1 MEDKFQ
7 EFYQYMRSK
16 NLTDLDAQSFFDAYS
31 QPEKFE
37 ELYSYAS
44 TQNLTD
50 LNKDVFYD
58 AYFGSVK
65 KKESFSDSVQQQN
78 LLDSLYGA
86 EGESIDLDLAS
97 LTSPNPDA
105 ETNFIGGKLG
115 DYLNK
120 ASAFAT
126 ASNSPVL
133 AEVIDFADDMARSF
147 YIGQGQGSTID
158 ETLALM
164 TAGSNVDRETLKE
177 YIDAITESQRVQ
189 QAAGQTQEMQDFNE
203 IYERE
208 GRGILGFVKGL
219 AQNPSVLPQVALQSF
234 AGMLN
239 PTSLTEAGV
248 VLGGGAVTGIGGG
261 PAGAVA
267 GAARAVPAA
276 LSVVGGTIETTA
288 SFTEFLMEELGDKDF
303 NDENVL
309 AVLQNP
315 EAFSRIRNKSLARG
329 ATISAT
335 DFVGGALTRA
345 LGGRVLTQT
354 ARTGFIPD
362 AVKVSA
368 VGAASESVTGAGG
381 ETLARILVGQ
391 ELDVAEIGF
400 EGLGNIPQAGLSVG
414 STLITGPRYRVN
426 GAKAS
431 KNQVLEIIETAAKN
445 PEQIKNGVLDKI
457 EVTRDSQMAAIIGAI
472 KEQSAI
478 DAEIPPIVV
487 GQDRAKL
494 ITLEQ
499 ERRRLSG
506 SDLVSSKR
514 RAKEID
520 AEIDAIMTKAKEDAE
535 AKPVEPKPAEPIDTK
550 TPEPSPIPPPAPD
563 DTAPQPSA
571 PRSLLGRLLNRRG
584 RRDVTLSGDASGQK
598 VNFDSL
604 KRKLRRTWNNTFKS
618 NSGLDSNTAEVIRQ
632 LARDKAAFTDTIN
645 REYSVLNAIRRK
657 AGRKVG
663 RDEED
668 LRMNAINE
676 YLQGKEVNL
685 DFLSEEDIATLN
697 YSREKIDN
705 LSDQIITVLEQRLQ
719 DASEGRI
726 VLTEKQQEATA
737 DVIETIKK
745 NKGQYLRR
753 SYQAFSD
760 AEFLNQYRV
769 PLDKM
774 SANAKKRF
782 DAAVQLIMTEN
793 KVDEQTAIRQVSE
806 YIESI
811 ANKKTSELGLGPQ
824 GSARAPFLRKKNQDI
839 PVEFRQLLGEIKD
852 PLINYVNTTTKLEN
866 YLASVQYQQS
876 LHDLLVESGM
886 ASTEQAPGL
895 TPLSPDSE
903 EWSYLNGLY
912 VPLEVKQ
919 AMEDMAGLGPMKNDF
934 FGVLSRIAQVG
945 KLSKTVL
952 SPTTTFRNVYSGLFL
967 ALNSGHYTLLNAGTK
982 EGRMRL
988 KNSLITSFGSVKSKK
1003 ELLLEREELIRLGVI
1018 GDSARAIELF
1028 SSVGDLIS
1036 GFKTLENLKDKDLT
1050 KLAKK
1055 LYSLGDDFY
1064 KVSGFYSERKRLV
1077 ESGLTEEAATAKA
1090 AERIRNS
1097 YPTYSYVPRNIQKLR
1112 RNPLIGSFV
1121 SFPYEVVRTTKNN
1134 LLYVA
1139 EDLRAGRKMMAMQR
1153 ASGMILANGALSAL
1167 SLGTRNL
1174 LGLSDEDDE
1183 NIKSLNPPYSADSEL
1198 IYTGMTEEGVNFID
1212 GTAIFPSEVI
1222 IKPLRMIFD
1231 NPDADNLAER
1241 VEEMLYE
1248 TATPY
1253 ISLDLTTKAFKELLD
1268 NQDEYGRKIYDEG
1281 AGPTDSKI
1289 MNGFFHSEKGPG
1301 QILNYYAKKA
1311 GPGIYNNVQELG
1323 RAVGLAPSVFGEKT
1337 TRYRDYTVED
1347 ALLGFFGFRKTHQ
1360 NFGISLRGKI
1370 TDLSSDHRYKIARLK
1385 YPLFGKRELSTDEVN
1400 EIFQSV
1406 LAQNALYSDE
1416 VIRYM
1421 GTAKGLGMTD
1431 EKIRKVFPN
1440 NVGSG
1445 DVEDF
1450 IELKPIPLKPIT
1462 RQKIKSEA
1470 NRTIDDGELRDK
1482 TEEEIEID
1490 LEVAAKNVDIYS
1502 KLIDD
1507 YYKQPEKLQSKGV
1520 LELRPGVGL
1529 FGKRSKKARNPITG
1543 ERQ

>member
-1 MEDKFQ
+1 MDELQKLYDVLSRDGYYTK
-7 EFYQYMRSK
+7 S
-16 NLTDLDAQSFFDAYS
+16 
-31 QPEKFE
+31 FE
-37 ELYSYAS
+37 EFQAQYEDPAYRDKVFGVITRDGIYTNSREEFDVKYSP
-44 TQNLTD
+44 L
-50 LNKDVFYD
+50 
-58 AYFGSVK
+58 K

-105 ETNFIGGKLG
+105 ETNFIGGKVG
-115 DYLNK
+115 DFLNR
-120 ASAFAT
+120 ASAFAI
-126 ASNSPVL
+126 ANNNPFL

-158 ETLALM
+158 ETLALI
-164 TAGSNVDRETLKE
+164 TAGSNVDREIVSE
-177 YIDAITESQRVQ
+177 YIDAITESQRIQ
-189 QAAGQTQEMQDFNE
+189 QVAGQSQEMQDFNE

-208 GRGILGFVKGL
+208 GRGVLGFVKGL
-219 AQNPSVLPQVALQSF
+219 AKNPSVLPQVALQSF

-261 PAGAVA
+261 PATVVA
-267 GAARAVPAA
+267 GAARAVPTA

-288 SFTEFLMEELGDKDF
+288 SFTEFLMEELGDKEF

-315 EAFSRIRNKSLARG
+315 EAFSRIRNRSLARG

-335 DFVGGALTRA
+335 DFIGGSLTRA
-345 LGGRVLTQT
+345 LGGKVLTRT

-362 AVKVSA
+362 PVKVGA
-368 VGAASESVTGAGG
+368 VGTVSESLTGAGG

-400 EGLGNIPQAGLSVG
+400 EGLGNIPQASLSVG

-445 PEQIKNGVLDKI
+445 PEQIKDGVLDAI
-457 EVTRDSQMAAIIGAI
+457 EVTRDPQLAAIIGAI

-584 RRDVTLSGDASGQK
+584 RRDVTLSGDASGRK
-598 VNFDSL
+598 VNFDST
-604 KRKLRRTWNNTFKS
+604 KRKLRRAWNNTFKS
-618 NSGLDSNTAEVIRQ
+618 NSGLDSKTAEVIRQ
-632 LARDKAAFTDTIN
+632 LTRDKAAFTEAIN
-645 REYSVLNAIRRK
+645 RELNALNAIRRK

-668 LRMNAINE
+668 LRLNAINE

-685 DFLSEEDIATLN
+685 DFLNEEDIATLN

-737 DVIETIKK
+737 DVIETIKQ

-811 ANKKTSELGLGPQ
+811 ATKSTSELGLGPQ
-824 GSARAPFLRKKNQDI
+824 GSARAPFLRKRNEDI

-852 PLINYVNTTTKLEN
+852 PLKNYANTTSKLEN
-866 YLASVQYQQS
+866 YLASIQYQQS
-876 LHDLLVESGM
+876 LHDLLVESGI

-934 FGVLSRIAQVG
+934 FGVLGRIAQVG

-967 ALNSGHYTLLNAGTK
+967 ALNSGHYTLLNVGTK

-1036 GFKTLENLKDKDLT
+1036 GFKTLENLKDKDVI
-1050 KLAKK
+1050 KFAKK

-1064 KVSGFYSERKRLV
+1064 KVSGFYTERKRLM

-1139 EDLRAGRKMMAMQR
+1139 EDLRAGRKKMAMQR
-1153 ASGMILANGALSAL
+1153 ASGMILANGALTAL

-1198 IYTGMTEEGVNFID
+1198 IYTGITEEGVNFID

-1281 AGPTDSKI
+1281 AGPTDNKL

-1347 ALLGFFGFRKTHQ
+1347 ALYGFFGFRRTHM

-1431 EKIRKVFPN
+1431 EKIRAVFPN
-1440 NVGSG
+1440 NVSSG

-1450 IELKPIPLKPIT
+1450 IELKPIPPKPIT

-1470 NRTIDDGELRDK
+1470 NRTIEDGELRDK
-1482 TEEEIEID
+1482 TEEEIDID
-1490 LEVAAKNVDIYS
+1490 LEVAEKNVDIYG

-1507 YYKQPEKLQSKGV
+1507 YYKQLEKSQPKGV
-1520 LELRPGVGL
+1520 LELRPGVGI
-1529 FGKRSKKARNPITG
+1529 FGKRSQRARNPITG
-1543 ERQ
+1543 KRQ

>member
-1 MEDKFQ
+1 
-7 EFYQYMRSK
+7 MRSK

-445 PEQIKNGVLDKI
+445 PDQIKNGVLDKI
-457 EVTRDSQMAAIIGAI
+457 EVTRDPQMAAIIGAI

>member
-1 MEDKFQ
+1 MDELQKLYDVLSRDGYYTK
-7 EFYQYMRSK
+7 S
-16 NLTDLDAQSFFDAYS
+16 
-31 QPEKFE
+31 FE
-37 ELYSYAS
+37 EFQAQYEDPAYRDKVFGVITRDGLYTNSREEF
-44 TQNLTD
+44 
-50 LNKDVFYD
+50 DVKY
-58 AYFGSVK
+58 SPLK
-65 KKESFSDSVQQQN
+65 KKENVSDSVQQQN

-105 ETNFIGGKLG
+105 ETNFIGGKVG
-115 DYLNK
+115 DFLNR
-120 ASAFAT
+120 ASAFAI
-126 ASNSPVL
+126 ANNNPFL

-158 ETLALM
+158 ETLALI
-164 TAGSNVDRETLKE
+164 TAGSNVDREIVSE

-189 QAAGQTQEMQDFNE
+189 QVAGQSQEMQDFNE

-208 GRGILGFVKGL
+208 GRGVLGFVKGL
-219 AQNPSVLPQVALQSF
+219 AKNPSVLPQVALQSF

-261 PAGAVA
+261 PATVVA
-267 GAARAVPAA
+267 GAARAVPTA

-288 SFTEFLMEELGDKDF
+288 SFTEFLMEELGDKEF

-315 EAFSRIRNKSLARG
+315 EAFSRIRNRSLARG

-335 DFVGGALTRA
+335 DFIGGSLTRA
-345 LGGRVLTQT
+345 LGGQVLTRT

-362 AVKVSA
+362 PVKVGA
-368 VGAASESVTGAGG
+368 VGAVSESLTGAGG

-400 EGLGNIPQAGLSVG
+400 EGLGNIPQASLSVG

-445 PEQIKNGVLDKI
+445 PEQIKDGVLDAI
-457 EVTRDSQMAAIIGAI
+457 EVTRDPQLAAIIGAI

-604 KRKLRRTWNNTFKS
+604 KRKLRRAWNNTFKS

-632 LARDKAAFTDTIN
+632 LARDKAAFTEAIN
-645 REYSVLNAIRRK
+645 RELNALNAIRRK

-668 LRMNAINE
+668 LRLNAINE

-685 DFLSEEDIATLN
+685 DFLNEEDIATLN

-737 DVIETIKK
+737 DVIETIKQ

-782 DAAVQLIMTEN
+782 DAAVQLLVTEN

-811 ANKKTSELGLGPQ
+811 ATKSTSELGLGPQ
-824 GSARAPFLRKKNQDI
+824 GSARAPFLRKKNEDI

-852 PLINYVNTTTKLEN
+852 PLKNYANTTSKLEN
-866 YLASVQYQQS
+866 YLASIQYQQS
-876 LHDLLVESGM
+876 LHDLLVESGI

-934 FGVLSRIAQVG
+934 FGVLGKIAQAG

-952 SPTTTFRNVYSGLFL
+952 SPTTAFRNVYSGLFL
-967 ALNSGHYTLLNAGTK
+967 ALNSGHYTLLNVGTK
-982 EGRMRL
+982 EGRTNLQR
-988 KNSLITSFGSVKSKK
+988 SVITAFGSKKSKK
-1003 ELLLEREELIRLGVI
+1003 ELQLEREELIRLGVL
-1018 GDSARAIELF
+1018 GDASRAGEL
-1028 SSVGDLIS
+1028 VAILNDLSIA
-1036 GFKTLENLKDKDLT
+1036 NDKGVINI
-1050 KLAKK
+1050 AKR
-1055 LYSLGDDFY
+1055 LYAFGDDFY
-1064 KVSGFYSERKRLV
+1064 KVSGFYTERKRLM
-1077 ESGLTEEAATAKA
+1077 EAGLTEEAATAKA
-1090 AERIRNS
+1090 AQRIRNS

-1139 EDLRAGRKMMAMQR
+1139 EDLRAGRKKMAMQR
-1153 ASGMILANGALSAL
+1153 ASGMILANGALTAL

-1198 IYTGMTEEGVNFID
+1198 IYTGITEEGVNFID

-1253 ISLDLTTKAFKELLD
+1253 ISLDLTTKAFKELRD

-1281 AGPTDSKI
+1281 AGPTDSKL

-1347 ALLGFFGFRKTHQ
+1347 ALYGFFGFRRTHM

-1431 EKIRKVFPN
+1431 EKIRAVFPN
-1440 NVGSG
+1440 NVASA

-1450 IELKPIPLKPIT
+1450 IELKPIPPKPIT
-1462 RQKIKSEA
+1462 RQKIQSEA

-1490 LEVAAKNVDIYS
+1490 LEVAEKNIDIYS

-1507 YYKQPEKLQSKGV
+1507 YYKQLEKSQPKGV
-1520 LELRPGVGL
+1520 LELRPGVGI
-1529 FGKRSKKARNPITG
+1529 FGKRSKRARNPITG